1 MRLYTIQ
8 LAAILAVW
16 LGMYYP
22 GLDIILAGL
31 FLLVVWGEAD
41 YQRFSWLQQSLI
53 AIIWQLPAFFL
64 SMSVLLGLDKAT
76 DFSYYFIIML
86 QLWHTPLLPLTTV
99 QPDLLQLDKPF
110 YYYELFVMTP
120 LLWMV
125 YFLPRLKRLLPG
137 RPIN

>member
-1 MRLYTIQ
+1 MVAAKLDCHH
-8 LAAILAVW
+8 LATAGVVFILVGSA
-16 LGMYYP
+16 
-22 GLDIILAGL
+22 
-31 FLLVVWGEAD
+31 
-41 YQRFSWLQQSLI
+41 
-53 AIIWQLPAFFL
+53 
-64 SMSVLLGLDKAT
+64 GLDKAT
-76 DFSYYFIIML
+76 DFSYYFIFML

-99 QPDLLQLDKPF
+99 LPDLLQLDKPF